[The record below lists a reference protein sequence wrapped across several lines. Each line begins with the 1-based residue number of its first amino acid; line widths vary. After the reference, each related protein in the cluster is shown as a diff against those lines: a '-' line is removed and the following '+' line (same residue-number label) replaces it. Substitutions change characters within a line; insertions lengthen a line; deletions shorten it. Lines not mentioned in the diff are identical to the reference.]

1 MKHIITRKRW
11 SRACYAFATTMVI
24 AASSSVFAAKG
35 YEVWVSD
42 QTNSAGISA
51 MNDTGTHGGFI
62 RLYDGD
68 CLESKK
74 TECPAGGSTVID
86 VADWASNIGTPTRL
100 HGMLPSP
107 NHNYMNVNFV
117 SSGHLA
123 IVDARTR
130 DVVALFRSTGT
141 DTGRQNHMSFWS
153 PDGKY
158 LLVSNQNGKLLER
171 VNISWDENGENIVAA
186 VWDKTATLDLAGD
199 LSSRLVAGQE
209 AIADTANYPLGSV
222 SGGYAAQSAS
232 TPNGLPKQDAATRP
246 NNTNICPIVGSEG
259 KAYVTLGGG
268 GMFVVD
274 YRTTPMAIVAEYD
287 RVNVHAA
294 GCGGIESGGEVYMNT
309 GTPGPDI
316 SEFTVYRFPLEYPDA
331 PGFNAPNTP
340 APEIVFAD
348 PDNGMLIH
356 GNNRDAHGMT
366 VTRNGKYLH
375 QFDRVR
381 NNVEV
386 FRTKHL
392 TRETYWLTTA
402 DGEDPAQGAPA
413 GNACGTTL
421 GATTSNDPTPD
432 LLDIDPKGKRIYVAL
447 RGPFPLSVT
456 HAAVGSCPGLGIVE
470 LQKDGRSG
478 ILTKV
483 LPTFHSNFAGDRNI
497 SDPHGAIVRL
507 K

>member
-1 MKHIITRKRW
+1 MNTRHSSLGRTWRW
-11 SRACYAFATTMVI
+11 LAAI
-24 AASSSVFAAKG
+24 AAFGICGSAVASKA

-51 MNDTGTHGGFI
+51 INDTGTHGGFVRI
-62 RLYDGD
+62 YDSS
-68 CLESKK
+68 CLEAN
-74 TECPAGGSTVID
+74 TINCPAGGSQVID
-86 VADWASNIGTPTRL
+86 VATWATGIGTLVRL

-117 SSGHLA
+117 VSGHLA
-123 IVDARTR
+123 IVDTRTKQ
-130 DVVALFRSTGT
+130 VAALFRSTGT
-141 DTGRQNHMSFWS
+141 NTGRQNHMSFWS

-171 VNISWDENGENIVAA
+171 INITWDASGDNIIAA
-186 VWDKTATLDLAGD
+186 VWDKSATLDLAGD
-199 LSSRLVAGQE
+199 MTSRLVAGQE
-209 AIADTANYPLGSV
+209 AVADTTNYPLSSV
-222 SGGYAAQSAS
+222 SGSYAAQATT
-232 TPNGLPKQDAATRP
+232 TPNGLPKQAAGSRP

-274 YRTTPMAIVAEYD
+274 YTVAPMAIVAEYD
-287 RVNVHAA
+287 TANVHAA

-316 SEFTVYRFPLEYPDA
+316 SEFTVYRFPLDYPDA
-331 PGFNAPNTP
+331 PGFNPPNTP
-340 APEIVFAD
+340 APEIIFAD
-348 PDNGMLIH
+348 PDNGLVIH

-366 VTRNGKYLH
+366 VTKNGKYLH

-392 TRETYWLTTA
+392 TRSTYWLTTA
-402 DGEDPAQGAPA
+402 DGENPALGAPP
-413 GNACGTTL
+413 GNVCGTTL

-432 LLDIDPKGKRIYVAL
+432 LLDLDPKGKLIYVAL

-470 LQKDGRSG
+470 LQQDGRRG
-478 ILTKV
+478 ILKHV
-483 LPTFHSNFAGDRNI
+483 LPTFHANFAGTRNI
-497 SDPHGAIVRL
+497 SDPHGSVVRL

>member
-1 MKHIITRKRW
+1 MNRMISVSHRTGCRPLVVL
-11 SRACYAFATTMVI
+11 ACIMGS
-24 AASSSVFAAKG
+24 ASVAQAGSA

-42 QTNSAGISA
+42 QTNSAGISS
-51 MNDTGTHGGFI
+51 MNDTGTHGGFLRI
-62 RLYDGD
+62 YDSA

-74 TECPAGGSTVID
+74 SQCPPGGSQVID
-86 VADWASNIGTPTRL
+86 VAQWTSAIGMPVRL

-117 SSGHLA
+117 VSGHLA

-130 DVVALFRSTGT
+130 AVVALFRSTGT

-153 PDGKY
+153 PDGRY

-171 VNISWDENGENIVAA
+171 VNIGWDADGENMVSA
-186 VWDKTATLDLAGD
+186 VWDKSATLDLAGD
-199 LSSRLVAGQE
+199 LTSRLVAGQE
-209 AIADTANYPLGSV
+209 AVADSANYPLAGV
-222 SGGYAAQSAS
+222 SGAYMAQAAT
-232 TPNGLPKQDAATRP
+232 TPNGVPKQDAALRP
-246 NNTNICPIVGSEG
+246 NNTDICPIAGSEG
-259 KAYVTLGGG
+259 KVYVTLGGG

-274 YRTTPMAIVAEYD
+274 YTVTPMAIVGEYD
-287 RVNVHAA
+287 NTNVHAA
-294 GCGGIESGGEVYMNT
+294 GCGGIESGGEMYMNT

-316 SEFTVYRFPLEYPDA
+316 SEFTVYRFPLDYPNA
-331 PGFNAPNTP
+331 PAFNAPNTP
-340 APEIVFAD
+340 APEIIYAD
-348 PDNGMLIH
+348 PDNGMVLH

-366 VTRNGKYLH
+366 VTKHGKYLH

-386 FRTKHL
+386 FNTRHL
-392 TRETYWLTTA
+392 TRNTYWLTTT
-402 DGEDPAQGAPA
+402 DGTDPAHGAAP
-413 GNACGTTL
+413 GTVCGTTL

-432 LLDIDPKGKRIYVAL
+432 LLDTDPKSRRIYVAL

-470 LQKDGRSG
+470 LKNDGRHGVLS
-478 ILTKV
+478 KV
-483 LPTFHSNFAGDRNI
+483 LPTFHSNFAGDKNL